1 MDNSIISS
9 IPPFPIVPA
18 LSQTIN
24 LYEENAK
31 LKDELERVKNELDYA
46 NQKIIRFINN
56 SEYEKKVIQ
65 NLYTELNEI
74 KNYVSYIEKTNYHFD
89 NHLEDIVI
97 DKYDSLN
104 NIEEL
109 PIDIDGNYDAIEQNL

>member
-1 MDNSIISS
+1 MDNSTIIS
-9 IPPFPIVPA
+9 IPPFPIAPA

-24 LYEENAK
+24 FDEENAK
-31 LKDELERVKNELDYA
+31 LKDELVKVKNELDYA
-46 NQKIIRFINN
+46 NQKIIKFINN
-56 SEYEKKVIQ
+56 SEYEKQIIQ

-74 KNYVSYIEKTNYHFD
+74 KSYVSYLEKTNYHFD

-104 NIEEL
+104 NIDDL
-109 PIDIDGNYDAIEQNL
+109 PIDIDGYYDAIEQIL